1 MLDYNYL
8 TISYMFGRPGREEIY
23 RFEVPK
29 SELIRFAGKFPE
41 DFVIKKCLEYYEN
54 ETEETKKEMEYS
66 YEVFGANDIYMLAA
80 DRKASAGTVKKHN
93 KRVNTQKEEEY
104 GLV

>member
-1 MLDYNYL
+1 MPEQIGRFLV
-8 TISYMFGRPGREEIY
+8 IS
-23 RFEVPK
+23 
-29 SELIRFAGKFPE
+29 
-41 DFVIKKCLEYYEN
+41 
-54 ETEETKKEMEYS
+54 
-66 YEVFGANDIYMLAA
+66 MLAA